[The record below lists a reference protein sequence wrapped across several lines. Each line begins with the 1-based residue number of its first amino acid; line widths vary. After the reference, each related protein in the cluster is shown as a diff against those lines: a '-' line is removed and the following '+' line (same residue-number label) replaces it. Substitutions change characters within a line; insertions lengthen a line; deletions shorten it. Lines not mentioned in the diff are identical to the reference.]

1 MVRVAG
7 CCDVG
12 GRWRCGQRRNDHNG
26 SLRAISGDTSL
37 HALHCVDGTGAI
49 ARMGLA
55 ECQLGQMSTWRNYSA
70 CQSATQHPPLSKKS
84 SHTLPLHHTRAM

>member
-26 SLRAISGDTSL
+26 SLRAINGGRYFTSRSPL
-37 HALHCVDGTGAI
+37 RRWNRRHREDGPSRMSARPNVD
-49 ARMGLA
+49 L
-55 ECQLGQMSTWRNYSA
+55 EELQCL
-70 CQSATQHPPLSKKS
+70 PV
-84 SHTLPLHHTRAM
+84 SHTASAAEQKK